1 MIAKGIKN
9 ASALMGGTA
18 GWKGAKYPMESSD
31 NAGDSKTP
39 PDKKP

>member
-18 GWKGAKYPMESSD
+18 AWKGAKYPMETDEKPSD
-31 NAGDSKTP
+31 QNTP
-39 PDKKP
+39 PVKKP

>member
-18 GWKGAKYPMESSD
+18 AWKGAKYPVESD
-31 NAGDSKTP
+31 EKKLDQ
-39 PDKKP
+39 KKP

>member
-18 GWKGAKYPMESSD
+18 AWKGAKYPMES
-31 NAGDSKTP
+31 A
-39 PDKKP
+39 DKKPEDKKP